1 MEENYPLECSRYLL
15 FVTRMILISR
25 LIKRKRKRYNRR
37 WWVRP
42 MLRDRESLGHF
53 HNLFQFMKNNDD
65 EQFFKYTRMTVQQ
78 FEKLL
83 HIVKSKLMK
92 HSHRKPLSPEHRLA
106 ITL

>member
-1 MEENYPLECSRYLL
+1 MEVNYPLECSRYLL

-25 LIKRKRKRYNRR
+25 LIKRKRYNRR

-65 EQFFKYTRMTVQQ
+65 EQFCKYTRMTVQQ

-83 HIVKSKLMK
+83 NIVKLKLTK
-92 HSHRKPLSPEHRLA
+92 HSHRKSLSPEHRLA
-106 ITL
+106 IIL